1 MRNKLTAV
9 AIKNAGD
16 AKLSDGGGLHLIK
29 RGSAGKWIYRYS
41 FLGRRRD
48 MGLGSWPDLSLAAAR
63 KQRDHWA
70 GILATGVDPIG
81 ARDAER
87 AAQEAER
94 NQEDPTFA
102 EVVEIVFEAKRAGLR
117 GDGKRGRW
125 LSPLRQHV
133 IPKIGKKRM
142 SKITQRDVYE
152 AIKPIWRSMHPT
164 ALKAIQRTRIV
175 FEEGRFMGLACD
187 PFTVDAAK
195 RMLGEV
201 RHATQHI
208 PATRWQ
214 DIPDL
219 YQRLDP
225 ASGAGLC
232 LRWMILTLVRFDGCH
247 AARASEVDGDV
258 WIVPSERVKG
268 REGKTADF
276 RVPLPPPAMEI
287 VREARD
293 LGHDLLFAG
302 RRGRP
307 ISSRGVEKCLDRLG
321 EAGRPHGFRTSFRT
335 WVQDVDA
342 CSWEVSET
350 ILGHAIGNSVERSY
364 ARSDLLDRRRPVME
378 AWARHVTGEGAAV
391 VKTMRP
397 AD

>member
-70 GILATGVDPIG
+70 GILATGVDPID

-94 NQEDPTFA
+94 GREDPTFA

-125 LSPLRQHV
+125 LSPLMQHV
-133 IPKIGKKRM
+133 TPKIGKKRM

-208 PATRWQ
+208 PLRAGKTFLISTRGW
-214 DIPDL
+214 IRP
-219 YQRLDP
+219 
-225 ASGAGLC
+225 
-232 LRWMILTLVRFDGCH
+232 
-247 AARASEVDGDV
+247 AARAC
-258 WIVPSERVKG
+258 
-268 REGKTADF
+268 AC
-276 RVPLPPPAMEI
+276 
-287 VREARD
+287 
-293 LGHDLLFAG
+293 AG
-302 RRGRP
+302 
-307 ISSRGVEKCLDRLG
+307 
-321 EAGRPHGFRTSFRT
+321 
-335 WVQDVDA
+335 
-342 CSWEVSET
+342 
-350 ILGHAIGNSVERSY
+350 
-364 ARSDLLDRRRPVME
+364 
-378 AWARHVTGEGAAV
+378 
-391 VKTMRP
+391 
-397 AD
+397 